1 MYDMNDKEIVAQAAL
16 KFVKNNTIIGLG
28 TGSTANY
35 FIDGL
40 AQKIKNENLDIKVVA
55 SSTTSQIKA
64 IEAGLAYISLDQ
76 IETIDLY
83 VDGADEVA
91 GLDKYPSIKFA
102 LKGRGYDLIREKLL
116 AYTSDRFIIIGDQSK
131 IVKNIGDNFPI
142 PIEISPIAW
151 RITKRLIENKLS
163 DCLVSCDLRKNTAGD
178 GFAITSYGNLVLDC
192 KIKSIE
198 DIGHYEISDEISNT
212 PGVFEHGIF
221 GGERSD
227 EEHVYAVLIANKGEV
242 EVYGPGVYI
251 DEEEAAIF
259 DSFT

>member
-1 MYDMNDKEIVAQAAL
+1 MNDKELVAQAAL

-40 AQKIKNENLDIKVVA
+40 AQKIKNESLDIKVVA

-83 VDGADEVA
+83 VDGADEVTD
-91 GLDKYPSIKFA
+91 LDREKFA

-116 AYTSDRFIIIGDQSK
+116 ACTSDRFVIIGDQSK
-131 IVKNIGDNFPI
+131 IVKSIGDNFPI

-151 RITKRLIENKLS
+151 RITKRLIEYKS
-163 DCLVSCDLRKNTAGD
+163 FWSLVSCDLRKNTAGD

-198 DIGHYEISDEISNT
+198 DINLYEISDEISNT

-221 GGERSD
+221 GGGRSD
-227 EEHVYAVLIANKGEV
+227 EEHVYTVLIANKGKV
-242 EVYGPGVYI
+242 EVYGPGVYK

>member
-1 MYDMNDKEIVAQAAL
+1 MNDKEIVAQAAL

-76 IETIDLY
+76 IEMIDLY
-83 VDGADEVA
+83 VDGADEIATGDGIGIQV
-91 GLDKYPSIKFA
+91 

-116 AYTSDRFIIIGDQSK
+116 ARSSKECVIIGDDSK
-131 IVKNIGDNFPI
+131 IVDTIGTNFPI
-142 PIEISPIAW
+142 PVEVSPTAW
-151 RITKRLIENKLS
+151 KITKTLISQFAAECN
-163 DCLVSCDLRKNTAGD
+163 LRKNTAGD

-192 KIKSIE
+192 RFKDKKDMYDLSARL
-198 DIGHYEISDEISNT
+198 SNI
-212 PGVFEHGIF
+212 PGVLEHGIF
-221 GGERSD
+221 LD
-227 EEHVYAVLIANKGEV
+227 TVHNIIIAGNGDLQV
-242 EVYGPGVYI
+242 I
-251 DEEEAAIF
+251 A
-259 DSFT
+259 DSSMI

>member
-1 MYDMNDKEIVAQAAL
+1 MNDKEIVAQAAL

-83 VDGADEVA
+83 VDGADEVTD
-91 GLDKYPSIKFA
+91 LDREKFA

-163 DCLVSCDLRKNTAGD
+163 DCLVSCDVRQNTAGD

-192 KIKSIE
+192 KIESIE
-198 DIGHYEISDEISNT
+198 DSKLYELSDTISNT
-212 PGVFEHGIF
+212 PGVLEHGIF
-221 GGERSD
+221 GGERS
-227 EEHVYAVLIANKGEV
+227 EEDHVYAVLIANKGKV
-242 EVYGPGVYI
+242 EVYGPGVYK

>member
-1 MYDMNDKEIVAQAAL
+1 MNDKEIVAQAAL
-16 KFVKNNTIIGLG
+16 EYVKNNTIIGLG

-40 AQKIKNENLDIKVVA
+40 AQKIKNESLDIKVVA

-83 VDGADEVA
+83 VDGADEVTD
-91 GLDKYPSIKFA
+91 LDREKFA

-131 IVKNIGDNFPI
+131 IVKSIGTNFPI

-151 RITKRLIENKLS
+151 RITKRLIENKLLDS
-163 DCLVSCDLRKNTAGD
+163 LVGCDLRKNTAGD
-178 GFAITSYGNLVLDC
+178 GFAISSYGNLVLDC
-192 KIKSIE
+192 NFKYS
-198 DIGHYEISDEISNT
+198 DISSLSKQLSEV
-212 PGVFEHGIF
+212 PGVLEHGVFLNIAHL
-221 GGERSD
+221 S
-227 EEHVYAVLIANKGEV
+227 LIANKGEV
-242 EVYGPGVYI
+242 KTYKSI
-251 DEEEAAIF
+251 
-259 DSFT
+259 

>member
-1 MYDMNDKEIVAQAAL
+1 MNDKELVAQAAL

-35 FIDGL
+35 FIEGL
-40 AQKIKNENLDIKVVA
+40 AKKIKKENLDINVVA

-64 IEAGLAYISLDQ
+64 IEAGIAYISLDQ

-83 VDGADEVA
+83 VDGADEVTD
-91 GLDKYPSIKFA
+91 LDRGRLA

-116 AYTSDRFIIIGDQSK
+116 AYTSDRFVIIGDQSK
-131 IVKNIGDNFPI
+131 IVKSIGDNFPI

-151 RITKRLIENKLS
+151 RITKRLIEYKS
-163 DCLVSCDLRKNTAGD
+163 FWSLVSCDLRKNTAGD

-198 DIGHYEISDEISNT
+198 DINLYEISDEISNT

-221 GGERSD
+221 GGGRSD
-227 EEHVYAVLIANKGEV
+227 EEHVYTVLIANKGKV
-242 EVYGPGVYI
+242 EVYGPGVYK

>member
-1 MYDMNDKEIVAQAAL
+1 MNDKEIVAQAAL

-83 VDGADEVA
+83 VDGADEISFHNGIEV
-91 GLDKYPSIKFA
+91 
-102 LKGRGYDLIREKLL
+102 LKGRGYDLIKEKLL
-116 AYTSDRFIIIGDQSK
+116 ARASKQCIIIGDNSK
-131 IVKNIGDNFPI
+131 IVNKIGDNFPI
-142 PIEISPIAW
+142 PIETSPIAW
-151 RITKRLIENKLS
+151 KITKKIIEEFSIN
-163 DCLVSCDLRKNTAGD
+163 CDLRKNTAGD

-192 KIKSIE
+192 EFEDKDKSIH
-198 DIGHYEISDEISNT
+198 ILSSRISLV

-221 GGERSD
+221 LDTVNHILVANNGATNHMSD
-227 EEHVYAVLIANKGEV
+227 GAML
-242 EVYGPGVYI
+242 
-251 DEEEAAIF
+251 
-259 DSFT
+259 